1 MKIAIIGQNVDQKK
15 KIVTKFLNLN
25 NSYGS
30 PKESIY
36 DDVEKNPDTKYNQGW
51 NQTERQIYDKM
62 SFLISQMD
70 KFADK
75 KNIIYIG
82 SSIDILAEV
91 MALYSIEEVSEDF
104 VEKMIYWNRKLMQKL
119 DLIYWLPSPQKV
131 IKQTDSEDGQSDQQ
145 EVDLQI
151 FFNSQ
156 LEIIYNNIWNDYL
169 QNFDNSEILPRD
181 CPGIAFFESDNPAL
195 QLNDSV
201 SDLDNVDQSSR
212 MEDMAKLERLIR
224 DKKMRDKMF
233 QILSQNTIPLVDGG
247 RMPVGEIKIT

>member
-36 DDVEKNPDTKYNQGW
+36 DDVEKNRDTKYNQGW

-75 KNIIYIG
+75 KNIVYIG

-131 IKQTDSEDGQSDQQ
+131 IKQTESQDGQSDQQ

-156 LEIIYNNIWNDYL
+156 LEIIYNNI
-169 QNFDNSEILPRD
+169 
-181 CPGIAFFESDNPAL
+181 ESKEL
-195 QLNDSV
+195 
-201 SDLDNVDQSSR
+201 
-212 MEDMAKLERLIR
+212 KTG
-224 DKKMRDKMF
+224 KK
-233 QILSQNTIPLVDGG
+233 G
-247 RMPVGEIKIT
+247 R